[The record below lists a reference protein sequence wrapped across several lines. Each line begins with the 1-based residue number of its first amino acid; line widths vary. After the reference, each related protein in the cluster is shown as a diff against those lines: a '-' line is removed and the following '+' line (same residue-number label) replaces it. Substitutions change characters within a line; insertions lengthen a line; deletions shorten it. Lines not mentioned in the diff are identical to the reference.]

1 MNVRELLQTE
11 IWSKRTSRKILV
23 VLAIICVGLIL
34 SIAAYVVDESW
45 ITPSERSAGR
55 AALAQIDGL
64 QNFDGMSDAEFDAGV
79 LQAGRKVDDAEQAA
93 WTSRDKR
100 IAGVVSFYLS
110 STKDL
115 RDRIKSDRKLNL
127 PADKA
132 ERVLQAE
139 GSSRN
144 SQKLFGQILHVLLE
158 A

>member
-1 MNVRELLQTE
+1 MKVRELLQKE
-11 IWSKRTSRKILV
+11 VWSKRTSRKILV
-23 VLAIICVGLIL
+23 VLAILCVAFVLW
-34 SIAAYVVDESW
+34 IAAYVVDESW
-45 ITPSERSAGR
+45 ITPSERRAGR
-55 AALAQIDGL
+55 AALAQIDSL

-79 LQAGRKVDDAEQAA
+79 LQAGRKVGDAEQAA

-115 RDRIKSDRKLNL
+115 RDRIRSDRKLNL

-132 ERVLQAE
+132 ERVLQARE
-139 GSSRN
+139 ISRN
-144 SQKLFGQILHVLLE
+144 SQKIFGQFLHVLLE